1 MCVKYHGVSNDQ
13 KGSRQRGPQKYL
25 GIIYS
30 GVRFWGV
37 GPPCCIARTCLLAIL
52 HELRK
57 HRELHVPVHSKSELA
72 LAYWAQQVGCAR
84 LWAWTE
90 ASIEL
95 DGLS

>member
-13 KGSRQRGPQKYL
+13 KGSRQRTAKVLRNHLQRCSVL
-25 GIIYS
+25 GCGAAVLYCS
-30 GVRFWGV
+30 H
-37 GPPCCIARTCLLAIL
+37 LLARNTARITL
-52 HELRK
+52 K
-57 HRELHVPVHSKSELA
+57 HRELPVHTKSERV
-72 LAYWAQQVGCAR
+72 LAYWAQSQVGCAR

>member
-1 MCVKYHGVSNDQ
+1 MSSITVCQTNK
-13 KGSRQRGPQKYL
+13 KGRSRQRGQHKYL
-25 GIIYS
+25 GIIDS

-52 HELRK
+52 HELRFK
-57 HRELHVPVHSKSELA
+57 HRELPVHSKSERV
-72 LAYWAQQVGCAR
+72 LAYWEQSPLGLRSLVGVS
-84 LWAWTE
+84 E